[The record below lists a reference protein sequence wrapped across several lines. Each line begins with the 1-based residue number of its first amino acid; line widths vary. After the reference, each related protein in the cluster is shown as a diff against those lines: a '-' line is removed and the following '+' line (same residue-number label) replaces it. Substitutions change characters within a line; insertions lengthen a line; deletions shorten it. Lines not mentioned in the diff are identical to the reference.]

1 MSQFFKRNQFL
12 ILGGNSL
19 QAQQVQLV
27 TWMLKH
33 HLITHLH
40 TYVYLSTYFDGSMLE
55 SGMDYLAAFSGDPD
69 GDGSANFSLNI
80 RPFEV
85 DEDDATASD
94 TFSETTVDEVGV
106 GHQEIDI
113 GVSNLA
119 IDGSTGEGRPIDSLS
134 ANPTLQTITNEES
147 EESVV
152 KFTGAS
158 TELNEAVRRAVSM
171 IKNPLSIQDIK
182 MFSRL
187 SKYFTGD
194 FHFEEIMY
202 RENVRRSQLMLLL
215 DKFRDV
221 LITVEKEDAEINFFK
236 LR

>member
-1 MSQFFKRNQFL
+1 MPNVTTFITIFV
-12 ILGGNSL
+12 GGNCL
-19 QAQQVQLV
+19 QAQHVQLV
-27 TWMLKH
+27 TWMLKNR
-33 HLITHLH
+33 LVTHLQ
-40 TYVYLSTYFDGSMLE
+40 TYVYLTTYFDGSMMD

-69 GDGSANFSLNI
+69 GSTNFSLNI
-80 RPFEV
+80 RPYEV
-85 DEDDATASD
+85 EEDDATASD
-94 TFSETTVDEVGV
+94 TFSETTVDEVGANNPD
-106 GHQEIDI
+106 IDI
-113 GVSNLA
+113 VPVDVVSGKPGGDTN
-119 IDGSTGEGRPIDSLS
+119 DST
-134 ANPTLQTITNEES
+134 NPTQQLNTEES
-147 EESVV
+147 DESVI
-152 KFTGAS
+152 KFNGAS
-158 TELNEAVRRAVSM
+158 TELNEAVRRAVSR
-171 IKNPLSIQDIK
+171 IKSPLSIQDIK